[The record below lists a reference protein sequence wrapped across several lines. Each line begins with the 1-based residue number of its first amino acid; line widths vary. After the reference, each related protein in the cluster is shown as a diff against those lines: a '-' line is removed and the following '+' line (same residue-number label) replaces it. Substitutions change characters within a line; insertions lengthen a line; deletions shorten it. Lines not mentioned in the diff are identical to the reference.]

1 MNNRHIYKS
10 VVSFL
15 AFILIAMP
23 KSSLA
28 IPKDTSTTNQIPIAS
43 IVKGKVANSIIW
55 TENSLPPETRATIT
69 LTEPLKYSD
78 GSIALPKNSSLIVEV
93 SDWDD
98 AGFVTLRPI
107 AVVTEGD
114 GEFTQRAIPENALL
128 IRNEDNQPLTFK
140 TRNSG
145 NNNSFIDNVVNEAIQ
160 TGSRRLPFGSV
171 VSKTIRDNSRR
182 ARRANR
188 GEIYSVEEDTEVS
201 IYVNSFL
208 SIED

>member
-1 MNNRHIYKS
+1 
-10 VVSFL
+10 
-15 AFILIAMP
+15 MP
-23 KSSLA
+23 LRSLA

-43 IVKGKVANSIIW
+43 IVKGKLANSIIW
-55 TENSLPPETRATIT
+55 TQNSLPPETRATIT
-69 LTEPLKYSD
+69 LTEPLKYSN

-98 AGFVTLRPI
+98 AGFVTLRAI
-107 AVVTEGD
+107 AIVTQED
-114 GEFTQRAIPENALL
+114 GEFIQRAIPENALL
-128 IRNEDNQPLTFK
+128 IRNEDNRPLTFETK
-140 TRNSG
+140 NSG
-145 NNNSFIDNVVNEAIQ
+145 NNNSFIDNVVSEAIQ

-188 GEIYSVEEDTEVS
+188 GEIYSVEENTEVS

-208 SIED
+208 TIED